1 MASYSRT
8 MSIWKNISIIFVMV
22 FVTFF
27 FPLMEMWIPKNLFS
41 WKDNNTMLLIACRK
55 VHFKTGKLKFHEKVI
70 LPIFLLLCFLSK
82 PLVMAI
88 IKWSQ
93 QGSTILNLP
102 GMYNVRSTLVLG
114 GYVGTGKRSS
124 F

>member
-1 MASYSRT
+1 
-8 MSIWKNISIIFVMV
+8 
-22 FVTFF
+22 
-27 FPLMEMWIPKNLFS
+27 MEMWILKNLFS

-55 VHFKTGKLKFHEKVI
+55 VNFKTGRVKYHGKVVI
-70 LPIFLLLCFLSK
+70 IFLLLCCLFK
-82 PLVMAI
+82 PLVMEM

-93 QGSTILNLP
+93 QRSTILNLP

-114 GYVGTGKRSS
+114 GYAGTRQRSS

>member
-1 MASYSRT
+1 
-8 MSIWKNISIIFVMV
+8 
-22 FVTFF
+22 
-27 FPLMEMWIPKNLFS
+27 MEMWILKNLFS

-55 VHFKTGKLKFHEKVI
+55 VHFKTGKVKCHGKVI
-70 LPIFLLLCFLSK
+70 LLIFLLLCCLFK
-82 PLVMAI
+82 PLVMEM

-114 GYVGTGKRSS
+114 GPVGTGQRSY